1 MLFEAFFMA
10 ENRHPEGTPM
20 TVPEMQERIADIQL
34 DLKHLGLVSSEEVE
48 ELITSAALPQANA
61 LLDTLFRIEGM
72 LKAAER

>member
-1 MLFEAFFMA
+1 
-10 ENRHPEGTPM
+10 M

-72 LKAAER
+72 LKAAEQ

>member
-1 MLFEAFFMA
+1 MA
-10 ENRHPEGTPM
+10 ENRHSESTPM